1 MPTTRTLLLF
11 FLLASALAGCGSA
24 APAAVSTPARAVPA
38 ATSAPATAAPTAAS
52 IRATAAPAPTSPPA
66 DDGPVALRDGISIRR
81 VHETGGG
88 FVRLAH
94 DPTTGDLYALD
105 GKANIYRVQVRPDAG
120 AEVTRVYSFA
130 EIGGARDT
138 SGMAFGPDGAL
149 YVVGNQAGGIT
160 TQAIIRKGMA
170 DSSGGRAWSTLAATV
185 PYPRSSTPF
194 DHLFN
199 GIVVSPDGRWVFVN
213 SGSRT
218 DHGEVQ
224 PNGGAFPG
232 AREVAL
238 TSAIFRL
245 PADAQDLELPDDEAE
260 LKAGGYLFADGLR
273 NAYDLAFGPDGE
285 LFAVDNGPDADYPD
299 ELNWV
304 REGRHYGFP
313 WRFGDQDNPQQ
324 FPDYDPARDR
334 LLPRGYTAVDTG
346 TYRNDPDFPPPPPT
360 LTRPVANLGPDG
372 DQFRDQDGA
381 PRDAGDLGRPLYT
394 FTPHRSPLG
403 LVFDTAGS
411 LGGEL
416 RGGAFVVSWGA
427 VAGTLSDR
435 GDDLLHLK
443 LTKAGDEYQAQVTQI
458 ARGFNDPIDSVL
470 VGNKLY
476 VLDFGGDGA
485 IWEVTLP

>member
-1 MPTTRTLLLF
+1 MPTTRLLLCL
-11 FLLASALAGCGSA
+11 LLASALAGCASV
-24 APAAVSTPARAVPA
+24 APAAVNPAPTAPA
-38 ATSAPATAAPTAAS
+38 PTAASAPATAAPAPTFAPAP
-52 IRATAAPAPTSPPA
+52 TAAPALPA
-66 DDGPVALRDGISIRR
+66 GVGPVAMRDGISIRQ
-81 VHETGGG
+81 VHITGGG
-88 FVRLAH
+88 FIRLAQ

-105 GKANIYRVQVRPDAG
+105 GKANIYRVQVRPDTS
-120 AEVTRVYSFA
+120 AEVTRAYSFA
-130 EIGGARDT
+130 EIGGARDI

-149 YVVGNQAGGIT
+149 YVVGNQTSGNT
-160 TQAIIRKGMA
+160 TQAIIRKGIA
-170 DSSGGRAWSTLAATV
+170 DSSGERTWGTLATSV
-185 PYPRSSTPF
+185 PYPKSNTPF

-199 GIVVSPDGRWVFVN
+199 GIVVSADGRSIFVN

-218 DHGEVQ
+218 DHGEVEA
-224 PNGGAFPG
+224 NAGAFPDT
-232 AREVAL
+232 REVAL

-245 PADAQDLELPDDEAE
+245 PTDAQDLELPDDEAE
-260 LKAGGYLFADGLR
+260 LKARGYLFADGLR
-273 NAYDLAFGPDGE
+273 NAYDLALDPDGE

-346 TYRNDPDFPPPPPT
+346 TYRNDPDFPPPPPEFAM
-360 LTRPVANLGPDG
+360 PVANLGPDG
-372 DQFRDQDGA
+372 DQFRSQDGA
-381 PRDAGDLGRPLYT
+381 PQEAGDMGQPLYT

-403 LVFDTAGS
+403 LVFDSAAV
-411 LGGEL
+411 LAGEL
-416 RGGAFVVSWGA
+416 RGGAFVLSWGA
-427 VAGTLSDR
+427 VGGTLSDR

-458 ARGFNDPIDSVL
+458 VSGFKDPIDSVL
-470 VGNKLY
+470 IGNKLY